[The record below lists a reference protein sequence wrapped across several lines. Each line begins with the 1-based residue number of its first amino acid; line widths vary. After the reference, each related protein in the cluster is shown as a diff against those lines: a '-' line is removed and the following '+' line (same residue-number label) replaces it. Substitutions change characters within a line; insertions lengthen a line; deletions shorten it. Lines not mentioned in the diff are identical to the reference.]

1 MAVLSVAVR
10 SPQRE
15 EAAAGQSRAM
25 SRKLSCFVAEEDGD
39 LSSPSPPPEDH
50 QDPLRKLVENST
62 KVENLLFKNMIHYF
76 FTPTVAE

>member
-15 EAAAGQSRAM
+15 DERRQQQQSRAM

-62 KVENLLFKNMIHYF
+62 KVENLLFKYDTLF
-76 FTPTVAE
+76 LYADSC

>member
-15 EAAAGQSRAM
+15 EQQQSRAM

-39 LSSPSPPPEDH
+39 LSSPSPPPGDH

-62 KVENLLFKNMIHYF
+62 KVDKLLFKDDKLFLY
-76 FTPTVAE
+76 ADSC

>member
-15 EAAAGQSRAM
+15 EQQQSRAM

-50 QDPLRKLVENST
+50 QDPMRKLVENST
-62 KVENLLFKNMIHYF
+62 KVEKLLFKDDTLF
-76 FTPTVAE
+76 LCTDSC

>member
-15 EAAAGQSRAM
+15 DM

-50 QDPLRKLVENST
+50 HDPLRKLVENST
-62 KVENLLFKNMIHYF
+62 KVENLLFKKYDTLF
-76 FTPTVAE
+76 LYADSC

>member
-15 EAAAGQSRAM
+15 EQQQSRAM

-50 QDPLRKLVENST
+50 QDPMRKLVENST
-62 KVENLLFKNMIHYF
+62 KVEKLLFKDDKLFLY
-76 FTPTVAE
+76 ADSC